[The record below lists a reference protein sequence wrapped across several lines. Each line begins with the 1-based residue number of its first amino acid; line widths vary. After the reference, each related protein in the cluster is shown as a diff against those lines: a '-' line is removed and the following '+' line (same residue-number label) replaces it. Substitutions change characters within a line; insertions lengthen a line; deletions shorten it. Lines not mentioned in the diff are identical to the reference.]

1 MAIRGRCLTD
11 VSIVHTL
18 AWENSE
24 MAWIVM
30 GFEGT
35 GKQWNAWQER
45 EDLRGAES
53 HRVQKRKPRNGK
65 KFKQLTG
72 SFVAKFVKES
82 STPTSLKKYFPG
94 PNIWGSNCDDILRDA
109 QKWFGGV
116 RQLTGTKIC
125 LTGYSRGAYIAM
137 CFAKYLE
144 DEGINVDY
152 MGLFDPVGI
161 DASIQIGATKKISR
175 NVKIVRIAYR
185 SDKIGSRRTTMNKIG
200 ATYAGGGKTP
210 RLECPGSH
218 GALGGFP
225 NGAGPGDRPRTGQ
238 GHPVDPNK
246 FHPGKEWTAWWQSGN
261 FISVGA
267 IRCGVP
273 VRRLVPADGA
283 RFCLPKSEWESVV
296 SYEQPSKYDPNVR
309 RPAY

>member
-1 MAIRGRCLTD
+1 MPDLLALNTTRD
-11 VSIVHTL
+11 WNVSK
-18 AWENSE
+18 

-35 GKQWNAWQER
+35 GKQWHPWQER

-53 HRVQKRKPRNGK
+53 HKVQKRKPKRGK

-72 SFVAKFVKES
+72 SFVASFVKGS
-82 STPTSLKKYFPG
+82 KTSPSMKKYFPG
-94 PNIWGSNCDDILRDA
+94 PNIYGSNCDDIFRDA
-109 QKWFGGV
+109 QAWYEGV
-116 RQLTGTKIC
+116 RKVNAKIC

-137 CFAKYLE
+137 CFAKYLASE
-144 DEGINVDY
+144 DIEVDF
-152 MGLFDPVGI
+152 MGLFDPVRM
-161 DASIQIGATKKISR
+161 DSSMQVYRTKVIAN
-175 NVKIVRIAYR
+175 NVKVVRIAYR
-185 SDKIGSRRTTMNKIG
+185 SEKIGSRRTSMDKVGKI
-200 ATYAGGGKTP
+200 YADKIKTP

-225 NGAGPGDRPRTGQ
+225 NGAGPGDKPHKGQ
-238 GHPVDPNK
+238 GHPENPKK
-246 FHPGKEWTAWWQSGN
+246 FHPDKEWTAWWQSGN

-273 VRRLVPADGA
+273 VRRLVPADGS
-283 RFCLPKSEWESVV
+283 RFCLPKSEWYNTV
-296 SYEQPSKYDPNVR
+296 SYEKEPTKYNPNVR